1 MRGENRQKGEIK
13 HRKKYTK
20 QKNTSF
26 EWNQMQR
33 YEFLMPFGLRQTKIH
48 AKKTHFKYRRICRSL
63 FFIHSTVEDVY

>member
-48 AKKTHFKYRRICRSL
+48 AKKKHISNTDEFVGLS
-63 FFIHSTVEDVY
+63 FSFIPL